1 MHPLAPL
8 LILFTI
14 LGVLG
19 FIGYAVY
26 TISNDIADKTSKK
39 MQKKNILV
47 TKDGMKV
54 GVKEVKEES
63 YVDTTQ
69 RYVSVP
75 TFSPLHRVFG
85 ETHDAIWGKAS
96 LGGFRERDR
105 HGHLESFSR
114 PCSTKLLRRREV
126 R

>member
-14 LGVLG
+14 LGVLA

-69 RYVSVP
+69 SFLVKAWNYSTWPAYKSRLWNQQEAEHDQPKHRSP
-75 TFSPLHRVFG
+75 FS
-85 ETHDAIWGKAS
+85 
-96 LGGFRERDR
+96 R
-105 HGHLESFSR
+105 HG
-114 PCSTKLLRRREV
+114 STSNGVSKAKA
-126 R
+126 

>member
-69 RYVSVP
+69 RYVSGP
-75 TFSPLHRVFG
+75 LFSPLRPRLRC
-85 ETHDAIWGKAS
+85 DA
-96 LGGFRERDR
+96 
-105 HGHLESFSR
+105 
-114 PCSTKLLRRREV
+114 
-126 R
+126 

>member
-75 TFSPLHRVFG
+75 IFFPLPVSSG
-85 ETHDAIWGKAS
+85 
-96 LGGFRERDR
+96 
-105 HGHLESFSR
+105 
-114 PCSTKLLRRREV
+114 
-126 R
+126 